1 MGFLLVYFNKIML
14 SLTKISYFKYK
25 DPFEVGSEKFISR
38 NRFLGE
44 MSADL

>member
-14 SLTKISYFKYK
+14 SLTEISYFKK
-25 DPFEVGSEKFISR
+25 SPLEVGYEKFISR